1 MEKIITK
8 RENGSVRIQYKTNG
22 TCKVQKHLKDECDLE
37 KMVERY
43 KRTGQIRVMG
53 DPKFGEW
60 SQIASYHDAQN
71 AIIATQEAFA
81 KVPSKIRQKFDNDP
95 QKLIDFI
102 EDPKNLKEC
111 VELGLVDKSVLKS
124 EKSAEP
130 AKSAKSAKTEKTT
143 EKKDSAKKPE

>member
-1 MEKIITK
+1 MKKIITK

-53 DPKFGEW
+53 EAKFGEW
-60 SQIASYHDAQN
+60 SQLSSYHDAHN

-124 EKSAEP
+124 EKSTPTKKAEEP
-130 AKSAKSAKTEKTT
+130 KKSEKAS
-143 EKKDSAKKPE
+143 ESKKD